1 MFQDDVSANCD
12 KTKADIFNQ
21 CFHSVFASSS
31 CSLPE
36 IWEFP
41 PYINSIHSICIE
53 EYEVYS
59 ALVSLDINKATA
71 IDNVGLKILKHCTIL
86 LFQPKATSSV

>member
-1 MFQDDVSANCD
+1 MFQDDFSANCD

-21 CFHSVFASSS
+21 YFHSVFASSS

-36 IWEFP
+36 IL
-41 PYINSIHSICIE
+41 PYINSIHSIYIE

-59 ALVSLDINKATA
+59 ALVSLDINKATG
-71 IDNVGLKILKHCTIL
+71 IDNVGLKILKHCTICIS